1 MKRIVLALALAAGI
15 YGAALGAGTL
25 LYATGAIATGA
36 THNNCPDFHHELA
49 PQYGGDAQNV
59 PQSAVKAAA
68 EHCLTG
74 HVLTEREAYRSE
86 YVFWSAWPAVLFAF
100 IFLAWP
106 LWVEI
111 LHNQERADGRKE
123 VQRGHSHPG
132 MA

>member
-1 MKRIVLALALAAGI
+1 MRRIVLALALAAAI

-25 LYATGAIATGA
+25 LYATGAIPIGA
-36 THNNCPDFHHELA
+36 THNDCPDFHHVLA

-68 EHCLTG
+68 ANCLSS
-74 HVLTEREAYRSE
+74 HALTKSEAYRSE
-86 YVFWSAWPAVLFAF
+86 YVFWSAWPAVIFAI

-106 LWVEI
+106 VWTET
-111 LHNQERADGRKE
+111 LHNQEREDGRKE
-123 VQRGHSHPG
+123 VRHRHSQHG